1 MATKKPIPPAG
12 ATNFQDLKSQEP
24 TGFFPGFRFAG
35 PGKGASKVIGD
46 YLEENLPEETLGSQ
60 ALKFI
65 TKGVGSG
72 IGEAADIV
80 SEPFVGL
87 AKLFNLPAIGSGKE
101 IEEIKKSQLKLAP
114 QTRQQDP
121 SGTMGY
127 GEISPDIFDPE
138 FAPKDEKFA
147 PTFPSEG
154 LTKDLSKKTGRAT
167 LESDDVATKTDTP
180 DEASG
185 APQVSEQDKL
195 DELFTS
201 ALQSAADAREGQ
213 PTKRKTLEDYKKEF
227 SEATGIDASGK
238 VDKSGALMALGLAL
252 MQNKAGKGFNVGN
265 MLSAVGEAGEKALPV
280 FEKAK
285 QQAKLATA
293 KAGEYALGKVAED
306 EATSK
311 LEKEE
316 MLKRENFYV
325 VPKGKKGGPLGIA
338 QAITQGKGEFVRVNK
353 FELAKLDENKNFNDN
368 FEIVKASDY
377 LDVAK
382 EMMKAPEVKDQYSKT
397 TKFIPLFSGADK
409 GLGFYVQLPDAN
421 AGGNVKPA
429 FVDDADSVLGQIQS
443 MEQGLNRQEKDFKEI
458 SSLLNRT
465 DIDVVAQLGQSVVQ
479 GFRNLGMDVGGDTT
493 PIKQIQ
499 NLLTKLQAENA
510 ADILGESGKTLSDT
524 DRELVREIVGKI
536 ALDQGDE
543 KELTRK
549 LGRLYEVIITKGR
562 QNVTE
567 AYGKLRSAGVNIN
580 RESVKADPTASLVK
594 GDDGIYDIVS

>member
-1 MATKKPIPPAG
+1 MAEDNRSLIRKFFNPYPEPTSV
-12 ATNFQDLKSQEP
+12 QDLGK
-24 TGFFPGFRFAG
+24 TGKKYFVGSN
-35 PGKGASKVIGD
+35 KGLSSYFKD
-46 YLEENLPEETLGSQ
+46 YTDPNITVGETL
-60 ALKFI
+60 A
-65 TKGVGSG
+65 KGVGSG
-72 IGEAADIV
+72 LDAILEGGLGAYDSAMRVPQGILGLFTAKSPFAGDYVNYADDDYEQLENEEDYLKTVQNPEIN
-80 SEPFVGL
+80 
-87 AKLFNLPAIGSGKE
+87 KLL
-101 IEEIKKSQLKLAP
+101 
-114 QTRQQDP
+114 
-121 SGTMGY
+121 
-127 GEISPDIFDPE
+127 
-138 FAPKDEKFA
+138 
-147 PTFPSEG
+147 
-154 LTKDLSKKTGRAT
+154 KDLSKKTGRAT
-167 LESDDVATKTDTP
+167 IKSDGVEDTTTTNVATTDTTSEA
-180 DEASG
+180 DETQA
-185 APQVSEQDKL
+185 VSEQDKL

-306 EATSK
+306 EATAK

-316 MLKRENFYV
+316 MMKRENFYV

-338 QAITQGKGEFVRVNK
+338 EAITQCKGEFVRVNK

-429 FVDDADSVLGQIQS
+429 FVDDADSVIGQIQS

-458 SSLLNRT
+458 ASLLNRT

-524 DRELVREIVGKI
+524 DRELVREIVGGI
-536 ALDQGDE
+536 TFTQGDE
-543 KELTRK
+543 AELTRK
-549 LGRLYEVIITKGR
+549 LGRLYEVIITRGR
-562 QNVTE
+562 QNVNE
-567 AYGKLRSAGVNIN
+567 AYSKLRSAGVNIN
-580 RESVKADPTASLVK
+580 RESVRADPTASLVK
-594 GDDGIYDIVS
+594 GDDGIYDVVS